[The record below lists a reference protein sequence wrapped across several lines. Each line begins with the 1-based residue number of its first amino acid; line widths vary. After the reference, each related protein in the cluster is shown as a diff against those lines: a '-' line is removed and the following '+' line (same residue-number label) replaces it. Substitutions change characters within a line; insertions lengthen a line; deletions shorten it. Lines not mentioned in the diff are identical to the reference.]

1 MNLAQNEIEDDV
13 KKFLGLPPYHNT
25 TNIVVGDGFFLASLY
40 RKYGR
45 EQVNKTLKKLEKGE

>member
-1 MNLAQNEIEDDV
+1 MENDV
-13 KKFLGLPPYHNT
+13 KKFLGLPPYNNT

-45 EQVNKTLKKLEKGE
+45 EQINKTLKKLKKGE